1 MAYARGESVTHIF
14 IDVEGN
20 QLISMDMEKRYT
32 IIKTTFVPYSGS
44 RSNGFSSPMYV
55 NGQFFH
61 VVAPDITIKEE

>member
-14 IDVEGN
+14 IDADGN
-20 QLISMDMEKRYT
+20 QLINMEMDKRYT
-32 IIKTTFVPYSGS
+32 IIKTIFVPYSGS
-44 RSNGFSSPMYV
+44 RSNFSSPMYV